1 MNFDDK
7 KQFYKTKGFYVC
19 CFLGLFAL
27 LAIVGIQK
35 SMESNQLANS
45 DTQSAQT
52 EYSENTVLEEANAD
66 LEHNF
71 DAVNPDEDT
80 TPLDIAEFEE
90 EDSSSVSD
98 DLETSEEGT
107 TPKTDSA
114 VTGTPEDASN
124 EETNTNVE
132 TEIASAQEEED
143 TVAVLS
149 TEDQNQGLTW
159 PVDGSILLPYSMDKS
174 VYFATLSQYKCN
186 PALIIGGTEG
196 ENVVS
201 ACDCKITD
209 ISRNEETGLTITA
222 SANGYE
228 FIYGQLS
235 NPKFAEG
242 DIVKEGEI
250 IGTLSTPSKY
260 YKKEGCNLYFQ
271 VLEDGESV
279 NPLLLLK

>member
-1 MNFDDK
+1 MNFDEK
-7 KQFYKTKGFYVC
+7 KRFYKTKGFYVS

-27 LAIVGIQK
+27 LSIVGIQK
-35 SMESNQLANS
+35 SIEGDQLANS
-45 DTQSAQT
+45 DTQSEQT
-52 EYSENTVLEEANAD
+52 EYSENTVLEEADAD
-66 LEHNF
+66 TEHNF

-90 EDSSSVSD
+90 DTSSVPD
-98 DLETSEEGT
+98 ELTGDTEGE
-107 TPKTDSA
+107 TPKSDSA
-114 VTGTPEDASN
+114 VTGTT
-124 EETNTNVE
+124 EETE
-132 TEIASAQEEED
+132 TEDTDADTETEVASAEEEED
-143 TVAVLS
+143 TVTVLS

-159 PVDGSILLPYSMDKS
+159 PVDGSVILPYSMDKS
-174 VYFATLSQYKCN
+174 VYFSTLSQYKCN

-196 ENVVS
+196 EEVVS
-201 ACDCKITD
+201 ACDCTITD

-242 DIVKEGEI
+242 DTVKEGEV